1 MKTAG
6 AALEYGQRPLFR
18 MAEGRCGMK
27 TLVVYYSLEG
37 NTAMVAEKLGEA
49 LGAELLRLEP
59 EKAYPDHGASKFLWG
74 GKSAVMGEKPALRPY
89 SFLPEDYD
97 RVIIGFPV
105 WAGIFA
111 PPIRSFVSENLDALK
126 GKLLA
131 AYACEAGSG
140 GERALQKLKK
150 LLGIE
155 SFAAEMVLI
164 DPKSRPSDG
173 NDARLREFCR
183 RLKS

>member
-1 MKTAG
+1 MKS
-6 AALEYGQRPLFR
+6 
-18 MAEGRCGMK
+18 
-27 TLVVYYSLEG
+27 LVVYYSLEG
-37 NTAMVAEKLGEA
+37 NTAMIAEKLGEA

-59 EKAYPDHGASKFLWG
+59 ERAYPDKGASKFLWG

-89 SFLPEDYD
+89 SFLPENYD
-97 RVIIGFPV
+97 CIIIGFPV
-105 WAGIFA
+105 WAGTFA
-111 PPIRSFVSENLDALK
+111 PPIRSFVLENPDDFK

-155 SFAAEMVLI
+155 AFTAEMILS
-164 DPKSRPSDG
+164 DPKDRPSDG
-173 NDARLREFCR
+173 NDARFREFCR
-183 RLKS
+183 KLKTAGENVLV